1 MTKFTDWRIY
11 NGGGQP
17 EETVGRKVQVQV
29 QFARE
34 TRLEAE
40 KSGPMGGWD
49 WDTPREYMSGI
60 VAYRMVEEPHYYWLV
75 VADGGDLH
83 APFTDQAIA
92 VRTAASVRGT
102 VLRLIAA
109 PEENGE

>member
-17 EETVGRKVQVQV
+17 YETVGRKVQAQT
-29 QFARE
+29 AEE
-34 TRLEAE
+34 TRLVAE
-40 KSGPMGGWD
+40 ISEPQDGWGWD
-49 WDTPREYMSGI
+49 VPRDYMSAI